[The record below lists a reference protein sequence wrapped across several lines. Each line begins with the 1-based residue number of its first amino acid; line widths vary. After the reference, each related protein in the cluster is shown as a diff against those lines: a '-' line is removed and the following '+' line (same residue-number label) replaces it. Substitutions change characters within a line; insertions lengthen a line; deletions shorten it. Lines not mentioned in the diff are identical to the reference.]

1 MIKIKL
7 IDYTKVKSN
16 AHEHIIPL
24 TIMLFSLLMRA
35 YYVSRIS
42 IYQNQHDAGNIYEE
56 GNLAYFAYLINNLH
70 LPDFDVS
77 KVDQFWHPPLYY
89 IITALIL
96 KTSWLIFPSQDGNY
110 EIAQIVPFIFTTA
123 SIFFIWKIQQ
133 IVFPNKKW
141 IVNLALCYAAF
152 QPIYMLC

>member
-42 IYQNQHDAGNIYEE
+42 IYQNQHNAGHIY
-56 GNLAYFAYLINNLH
+56 
-70 LPDFDVS
+70 LPEFDVG

-89 IITALIL
+89 IITAAVL
-96 KTSWLIFPSQDGNY
+96 KVS
-110 EIAQIVPFIFTTA
+110 
-123 SIFFIWKIQQ
+123 
-133 IVFPNKKW
+133 
-141 IVNLALCYAAF
+141 
-152 QPIYMLC
+152 

>member
-42 IYQNQHDAGNIYEE
+42 IYQNQHNAGNIYEE
-56 GNLAYFAYLINNLH
+56 GNLAYFAYLIKNHH
-70 LPDFDVS
+70 LPEFDVG

-89 IITALIL
+89 IITAAVL
-96 KTSWLIFPSQDGNY
+96 KVS
-110 EIAQIVPFIFTTA
+110 
-123 SIFFIWKIQQ
+123 
-133 IVFPNKKW
+133 
-141 IVNLALCYAAF
+141 
-152 QPIYMLC
+152 